1 MCLSTHYDIYY
12 QGWKNVFCFLTDPQL
27 RYSAIPPKILN
38 QSQFSSFGNFISL
51 TKPRFSPKSIW
62 KDSSSQEPFFMPTIF
77 HCQCVRSDCLPPLW
91 KVNPHFHHTVYLTL
105 EITLAGWH
113 FVFMEKCV
121 TCTHCHVTR
130 KQGHCIKIYLPFPSP
145 LPLEKSLPVHCLHRF
160 AMSRRPST

>member
-1 MCLSTHYDIYY
+1 
-12 QGWKNVFCFLTDPQL
+12 
-27 RYSAIPPKILN
+27 
-38 QSQFSSFGNFISL
+38 
-51 TKPRFSPKSIW
+51 
-62 KDSSSQEPFFMPTIF
+62 MPTIF
-77 HCQCVRSDCLPPLW
+77 QCQCVRSNCLPPLW

-145 LPLEKSLPVHCLHRF
+145 LPLEKSLPVHCTDLPCLEGHLHRIMAEADLGYF
-160 AMSRRPST
+160 FHLCRISLMCFGSLHIKFHSKQWCFILSIYFSLSNQFLKDVLVASYLPIYE